1 MCGVRMYKASETA
14 SRNGAYR
21 LLRFE
26 QAGRFRVETGVAQ
39 MAKGR
44 VSGDSCVFSRL
55 RDGRHLMMVCDGMG
69 SGENARR
76 ESSAAASLIENFYQ
90 AGFDDAIIFDTINRL
105 LILKSDED
113 MFTTVDLCLVNLN
126 TGDAAFTK
134 IGAEPS
140 YIIRGSSV
148 ATVSPGSLPIGI
160 VDEVRPVSIH
170 KTLEPDDLI
179 VAMSDGVSAAVGDD
193 AAGWFADIPQTDAQT
208 VAEAILQKALGPDPP
223 RDDMTVIVGRV
234 VDS

>member
-1 MCGVRMYKASETA
+1 M
-14 SRNGAYR
+14 
-21 LLRFE
+21 
-26 QAGRFRVETGVAQ
+26 
-39 MAKGR
+39 
-44 VSGDSCVFSRL
+44 SG
-55 RDGRHLMMVCDGMG
+55 
-69 SGENARR
+69 
-76 ESSAAASLIENFYQ
+76 
-90 AGFDDAIIFDTINRL
+90 
-105 LILKSDED
+105 
-113 MFTTVDLCLVNLN
+113 NLN

-140 YIIRGSSV
+140 YIIREAACDGIS
-148 ATVSPGSLPIGI
+148 GSLPIGI

-208 VAEAILQKALGPDPP
+208 VAEAILQKARGPDPP